1 MINQDVS
8 TAKATVGSVT
18 AATGLATYFDAIS
31 SALGIVA
38 TLLGIGLTSWMIYKE
53 IRQERERHVKKR
65 NEDG

>member
-1 MINQDVS
+1 MINQDVA

-31 SALGIVA
+31 SVLGIVA

-53 IRQERERHVKKR
+53 IRHERERQKR
-65 NEDG
+65 NKK